1 MLKRENSEIITC
13 PLPRLVRERERELLH
28 SFASWPWQQFLA
40 VTLRAKE
47 GEGRQG
53 PSSTLVDKV
62 RALCLTRDLVT
73 APSCLCVKKS
83 PRKCFE
89 SWKKDLVNR
98 RKKDFSLGKFLRTM
112 FQGPWGANRKEFN
125 FPLEGFAHFREGQWL
140 PPADAA
146 QGRGPSQAGSWGSS
160 EDPLSFRGLMA
171 NHSLLL
177 GLRFPRSKLI
187 QQCYVQMAAWSCS
200 SKCW

>member
-13 PLPRLVRERERELLH
+13 SLPRQVRERERELLH
-28 SFASWPWQQFLA
+28 SFTSWPQQQFLA

-73 APSCLCVKKS
+73 APSCLCVEKS

-89 SWKKDLVNR
+89 S
-98 RKKDFSLGKFLRTM
+98 
-112 FQGPWGANRKEFN
+112 
-125 FPLEGFAHFREGQWL
+125 
-140 PPADAA
+140 
-146 QGRGPSQAGSWGSS
+146 
-160 EDPLSFRGLMA
+160 
-171 NHSLLL
+171 
-177 GLRFPRSKLI
+177 
-187 QQCYVQMAAWSCS
+187 
-200 SKCW
+200 